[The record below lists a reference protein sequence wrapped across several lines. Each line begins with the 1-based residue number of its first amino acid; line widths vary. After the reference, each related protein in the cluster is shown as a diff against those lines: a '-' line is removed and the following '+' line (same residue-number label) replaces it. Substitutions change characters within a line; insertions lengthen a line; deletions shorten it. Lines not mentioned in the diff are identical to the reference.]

1 VRACGV
7 PVAPRGS
14 TTTRASLAR
23 RCSRR
28 GSGRA
33 CPCRSWSRG
42 GSALRELAHGI
53 LPEALVR
60 GGLCAGVESLLS
72 HVLLPVDAEVL
83 AGRLPE
89 PVETSAYFVIAE
101 ALTNVIKHAGA
112 DQARVRALATGD
124 RLEVEV
130 FDDGRGGADPT
141 GGSGLI
147 GLADRVE
154 AVGGSMSVNSP
165 AGTGT
170 TLSVSLPIG
179 QPELREQA

>member
-1 VRACGV
+1 M
-7 PVAPRGS
+7 
-14 TTTRASLAR
+14 
-23 RCSRR
+23 
-28 GSGRA
+28 
-33 CPCRSWSRG
+33 
-42 GSALRELAHGI
+42 
-53 LPEALVR
+53 
-60 GGLCAGVESLLS
+60 
-72 HVLLPVDAEVL
+72 LPVDAEVL